1 MSEIVS
7 SPFFGLVIS
16 IGCYWI
22 GAWIQKKI
30 KSPAA
35 NPLLIAILL
44 ILVFLKLFNIRLTD
58 YSAGGNMISV
68 FLAPVTVLLA
78 LSVYKKLNLL
88 KKNLLPI
95 LLGCLAGA
103 LTSMASVYALCRLFG
118 LSDALTASLLPK
130 SVTTPIAIEVSQRLG
145 GTAPVT
151 VAAVVITGIMGAI
164 LSPWLIKLL
173 RVKSAVAAG
182 VGIGACSHAVGTSKA
197 VEMGEVEG
205 AMSGLSLC
213 LSGILTVLLSQ
224 FTG

>member
-16 IGCYWI
+16 IVCYWI

-35 NPLLIAILL
+35 NPLLMAILL
-44 ILVFLKLFNIRLTD
+44 ILVFFKLFNIRLTD

-68 FLAPVTVLLA
+68 FLAPVTALLA
-78 LSVYKKLNLL
+78 LSVYKKLSLL

-118 LSDALTASLLPK
+118 LNDALTASLLPK

-173 RVKSAVAAG
+173 RVRSAVAAG

-224 FTG
+224 FIG